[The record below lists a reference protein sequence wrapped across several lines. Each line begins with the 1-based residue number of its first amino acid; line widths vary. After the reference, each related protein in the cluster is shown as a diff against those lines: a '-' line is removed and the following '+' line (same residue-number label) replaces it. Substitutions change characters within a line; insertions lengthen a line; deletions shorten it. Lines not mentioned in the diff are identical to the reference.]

1 MIARRSVL
9 AVLLGA
15 FATGACSHSE
25 SFPTIPDRTAGPF
38 GTETPTRLTFNPGD
52 DGFPAIASPGLLSYR
67 YRRGTP
73 DRDFCAGVMPAG
85 GGPRIAEVCAW
96 EADDASRS
104 DQFGA
109 AVLLDDG
116 RFLWTRHESGT
127 GNQAAQE
134 GGLFLGPAQS
144 PRTAVRILAL
154 LGRPAGA
161 SARWDLLVD
170 PVQTGPNEITALA
183 AQWYISP
190 TILPRGPIDTVILG
204 IEIARIDVS
213 TMPAVVTVLAPAP
226 DAIAWSRDAATGEL
240 YYTRPTY
247 LAASLDSLYQ
257 PIADTVFR
265 ATSGGGTP
273 VWGRPEM
280 PGQVSGRVEGL
291 AVGGGRIFVAY
302 RWAEFVLTPGGP
314 PPRLQ
319 TTSRIAE
326 ITNGVEATARATR
339 IGFTRDRWG
348 RLAITQD
355 GSALIAES
363 ILSTGR
369 DLYRIGVTP

>member
-1 MIARRSVL
+1 
-9 AVLLGA
+9 
-15 FATGACSHSE
+15 
-25 SFPTIPDRTAGPF
+25 
-38 GTETPTRLTFNPGD
+38 
-52 DGFPAIASPGLLSYR
+52 
-67 YRRGTP
+67 
-73 DRDFCAGVMPAG
+73 
-85 GGPRIAEVCAW
+85 
-96 EADDASRS
+96 
-104 DQFGA
+104 
-109 AVLLDDG
+109 
-116 RFLWTRHESGT
+116 
-127 GNQAAQE
+127 AAQE
-134 GGLFLGPAQS
+134 GGLFLGTATS

-190 TILPRGPIDTVILG
+190 TKLPHGPVDTVILG
-204 IEIARIDVS
+204 VEIARIDVS
-213 TMPAVVTVLAPAP
+213 TMPASITVLAPAP
-226 DAIAWSRDAATGEL
+226 DAIAWSRDAASGDL

-247 LAASLDSLYQ
+247 MVPSEDSLYQ

-291 AVGGGRIFVAY
+291 AVAGGRVFVSY
-302 RWAEFVLTPGGP
+302 RWAEFVSTPGGP

-326 ITNGVEATARATR
+326 ITAGVEATARMTQ
-339 IGFTRDRWG
+339 IGFTADRWG
-348 RLAITQD
+348 RLAITGD
-355 GSALIAES
+355 GTALIAES
-363 ILSTGR
+363 ILPAGR